1 MLQYSLLLSYLLFF
15 FFLCFVLI
23 IAVSNCLW
31 ALLYKENIG
40 IVGPLATIWL
50 LKPLGVRYKK

>member
-1 MLQYSLLLSYLLFF
+1 
-15 FFLCFVLI
+15 VLI

-31 ALLYKENIG
+31 ALLYKEENIG